1 MGEDMTDG
9 AVHHRLRNFFSSL
22 VILVLAWM
30 FVPNTSSATAKKV
43 DLPGVL
49 LASAALFL
57 LVFPLIEGHSQDWS
71 ARIWLMLAGSAVL
84 MVLFVVVERR
94 TEQRTGSSLLPTA
107 SVHSSRIARAT
118 ANLRR
123 PPSIP

>member
-1 MGEDMTDG
+1 MLVVARVVQGGFAAMMVPQMLSSVQVLYAPRERAAVFGVVG
-9 AVHHRLRNFFSSL
+9 AVSGTAAVIGPLLGGWLITHDAFGIGWRSIFLINIPVGL

-57 LVFPLIEGHSQDWS
+57 LVFPLIEGQ
-71 ARIWLMLAGSAVL
+71 
-84 MVLFVVVERR
+84 
-94 TEQRTGSSLLPTA
+94 
-107 SVHSSRIARAT
+107 
-118 ANLRR
+118 
-123 PPSIP
+123 

>member
-1 MGEDMTDG
+1 MSVGTI
-9 AVHHRLRNFFSSL
+9 LL

-57 LVFPLIEGHSQDWS
+57 LVFPLKG
-71 ARIWLMLAGSAVL
+71 AR
-84 MVLFVVVERR
+84 R
-94 TEQRTGSSLLPTA
+94 A
-107 SVHSSRIARAT
+107 SEVAR
-118 ANLRR
+118 
-123 PPSIP
+123 